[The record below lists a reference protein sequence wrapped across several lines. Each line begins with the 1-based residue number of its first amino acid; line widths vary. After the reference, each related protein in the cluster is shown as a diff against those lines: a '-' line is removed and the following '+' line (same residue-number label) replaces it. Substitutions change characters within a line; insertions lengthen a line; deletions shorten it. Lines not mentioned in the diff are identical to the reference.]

1 MLIFSR
7 GVSIQYH
14 EIIGLI
20 LSRVTSFIKSLE
32 SYVLSH
38 TTLHVLKNVPF
49 YKGVLIF
56 NPM

>member
-1 MLIFSR
+1 MLTFSR

-20 LSRVTSFIKSLE
+20 LSRVTPLIKSLE
-32 SYVLSH
+32 GYVPSY

-49 YKGVLIF
+49 YKGALIF